1 MQVNNAPFDI
11 DENIRRSVELLKEY
25 FVILKG
31 NRKHTI
37 LAYNAG
43 IGNFK
48 KGRFDSKYWERY
60 QRAHQDLRAVEQLAS
75 DDSGDS
81 DRPRIDFRLDQLCGS
96 PSGRILPQHGETQ
109 NAGGGRKKTAGKKR
123 K

>member
-11 DENIRRSVELLKEY
+11 DENIQRSVALLKEY
-25 FVILKG
+25 FSLLKE

-48 KGRFDSKYWERY
+48 KGKFDSKYWERY
-60 QRAHQDLRAVEQLAS
+60 QRAHQDMQAVEQLAG

-81 DRPRIDFRLDQLCGS
+81 DGPRSDFRFDQLCGS
-96 PSGRILPQHGETQ
+96 PSGRILPQHGKAENT
-109 NAGGGRKKTAGKKR
+109 GSGRKKATGKR
-123 K
+123 KK